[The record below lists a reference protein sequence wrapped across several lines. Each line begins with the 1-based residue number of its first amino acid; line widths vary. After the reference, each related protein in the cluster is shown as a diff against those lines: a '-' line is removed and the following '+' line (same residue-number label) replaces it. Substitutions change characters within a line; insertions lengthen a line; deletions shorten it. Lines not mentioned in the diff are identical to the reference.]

1 MPRLIL
7 KCRYYQQS
15 KLHTNIAGMLS
26 YIAKREGVEK
36 LEDSWKSASPTEAQL
51 KMITAITDKCSGTTR
66 TSEYREFCENR
77 TRGSAS
83 ELIASALEDHPF
95 LLEDKKKSHYFL

>member
-36 LEDSWKSASPTEAQL
+36 LEDSWKSASPTETQL
-51 KMITAITDKCSGTTR
+51 KMITAITDKCSSTTR

-83 ELIASALEDHPF
+83 EFISSALEDHPF
-95 LLEDKKKSHYFL
+95 L

>member
-1 MPRLIL
+1 MKKLINSILMPRLIV

-36 LEDSWKSASPTEAQL
+36 LEDSWKSASHGSTAQDDHCDHRQML
-51 KMITAITDKCSGTTR
+51 RHDTDFG
-66 TSEYREFCENR
+66 
-77 TRGSAS
+77 
-83 ELIASALEDHPF
+83 I
-95 LLEDKKKSHYFL
+95 